1 MRHLQTAHAL
11 NREPL
16 SLRSG
21 KVPAMSERHLSPA
34 EAARRLGVSVKALR
48 VYESRGL
55 VKPLRSAADWRTYG
69 PDEIARLHQ
78 VVALKRLGLSLA
90 HIGRLLKDAGSL
102 DQVLDLQERVLARE
116 SLRVGKALEI
126 VRAAR
131 AKLAG
136 GSALSIEDLTTLT
149 KETTMTVKA
158 SDDEMKAIFDPLAQ
172 KHFTPEENAM
182 LRRRSFDQAEISRN
196 WESLIAEA
204 KALMAK
210 GDPYS
215 PAAQDLARRWQAQV
229 RLFTQGDPDV
239 DRKVLGMWKDAM
251 ANPATAPKLPLNPEI
266 FAFVQKAAKGS
277 E

>member
-1 MRHLQTAHAL
+1 
-11 NREPL
+11 
-16 SLRSG
+16 
-21 KVPAMSERHLSPA
+21 MSERHLSPA

-48 VYESRGL
+48 VYESHGL
-55 VKPLRSAADWRTYG
+55 VTPLRSAADWRTYG
-69 PDEIARLHQ
+69 PDQIARLHQ

-90 HIGRLLKDAGSL
+90 RIGLLLKDAGSL

-116 SLRVGKALEI
+116 SLRVAKALEI
-126 VRAAR
+126 VRTAR

-149 KETTMTVKA
+149 KETTMTGKA
-158 SDDEMKAIFDPLAQ
+158 NDEEMKAIFDPLAQ

-182 LRRRSFDQAEISRN
+182 LRQRSFDQAETSRN

-215 PAAQDLARRWQAQV
+215 PAAQDLARRWQVQV
-229 RLFTQGDPDV
+229 RLFTQGDAEV

-266 FAFVQKAAKGS
+266 FAFVQKAASKL
-277 E
+277 